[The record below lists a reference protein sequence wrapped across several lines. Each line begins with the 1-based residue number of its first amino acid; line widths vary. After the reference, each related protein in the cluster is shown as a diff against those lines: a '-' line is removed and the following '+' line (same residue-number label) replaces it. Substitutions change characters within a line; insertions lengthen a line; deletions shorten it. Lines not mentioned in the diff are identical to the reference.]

1 MKEKNLA
8 YLKLLSES
16 YPTIQSAATE
26 IINLKAI
33 LNLPKGTE
41 YFLSDIHGEYDAF
54 THLMNSASGVIKDK
68 INEALPEVSEEEKD
82 LLATIIYYPKEKL
95 DYLQSKGKLNN
106 EFYFKIL
113 NLLLSVARLT
123 CSKYTRFKVRKLIS
137 RDFVYIIEELLQ
149 QSSIKLIN
157 TEDYYNEIILGIIQT
172 DRAKEFIE
180 EVSNLIKKSTLDHIH
195 ILGDI
200 YDRGAGAFR
209 IMETIVNTR
218 SIDITWGNHDAVYM
232 GAATGNK
239 ICIAN
244 VIRTSCRYN
253 TLSTLEEGYG
263 ISLRPLVTFALRTYG
278 NDDCREFIPKSE
290 EAVDAEDYDI
300 KVIAKMHKAI
310 SVIQLKLD
318 GQLALKHPNYKM
330 NKLAKLQDVDFKN
343 KKYIRNGKKY
353 NLIVD
358 NFPTIDFSSPY
369 ELTFE
374 ENELM
379 KKLTHAFRHSQKLQ
393 QHVDFLFSHGSMY
406 LAYNNN
412 LLYHGCIPT
421 NNDGTFTKFYD
432 EIGKEYLGKEYLNYC
447 DRKARACYYSKVW
460 NSDETDFF
468 YFLWC
473 GEISP
478 LYGKNDITTFER
490 YFLAEEDLKD
500 FPESKN
506 QYYSFEND
514 YNYCQK
520 ILNEFDIF
528 DENGVIING
537 HMPVKI
543 KKGESP
549 IKAGGK
555 LIIIDGGICKA
566 YQKVTGI
573 AGYTLVYNSYGLKLI
588 AHRVFES
595 KELAIQTNKD
605 MIHSKS
611 SISKE
616 MPRKLI
622 KETDNGKKIQEKIDD
637 LMSLLKCYRQG
648 LIKPRD

>member
-68 INEALPEVSEEEKD
+68 INEALLEVSEEEKD

-113 NLLLSVARLT
+113 NLLISVARLT
-123 CSKYTRFKVRKLIS
+123 CSKYTRSKVRKLIS

-278 NDDCREFIPKSE
+278 NDDCKEFIPKSE

-310 SVIQLKLD
+310 SIIQLKLD
-318 GQLALKHPNYKM
+318 GQLVLKHPNYKM

-343 KKYIRNGKKY
+343 KKYIRDGKKY

-432 EIGKEYLGKEYLNYC
+432 EIGKEYSGKEYLNYC

-616 MPRKLI
+616 KPRKLI

-637 LMSLLKCYRQG
+637 LMSLLKYYRQG

>member
-68 INEALPEVSEEEKD
+68 INEALPEVSEEEKN

-113 NLLLSVARLT
+113 NLLISVARLT
-123 CSKYTRFKVRKLIS
+123 CSKYTRSKVRKLIS

-278 NDDCREFIPKSE
+278 NDDCKEFIPKSE

-310 SVIQLKLD
+310 SIIQLKLD
-318 GQLALKHPNYKM
+318 GQLVLKHPNYKM

-343 KKYIRNGKKY
+343 KKYIRDGKKY

-379 KKLTHAFRHSQKLQ
+379 KKLIHAFRHSQKLQ

-432 EIGKEYLGKEYLNYC
+432 EIGKEYSGKEYLNYC

-460 NSDETDFF
+460 NNDETDFF

-500 FPESKN
+500 FPEPKN

-616 MPRKLI
+616 KPRKLI

>member
-68 INEALPEVSEEEKD
+68 INEALPEVSEEEKN

-113 NLLLSVARLT
+113 NLLISVARLT
-123 CSKYTRFKVRKLIS
+123 CSKYTRSKVRKLIS

-278 NDDCREFIPKSE
+278 NDDCKEFIPKSE

-310 SVIQLKLD
+310 SIIQLKLD
-318 GQLALKHPNYKM
+318 GQLVLKHPNYKM

-343 KKYIRNGKKY
+343 KKYIRDGKKY

-432 EIGKEYLGKEYLNYC
+432 EIGKEYSGKEYLNYC

-500 FPESKN
+500 FPEPKN

-605 MIHSKS
+605 MIHSKN

-616 MPRKLI
+616 KPRKLI

>member
-68 INEALPEVSEEEKD
+68 INEALPEVSEEEKN

-113 NLLLSVARLT
+113 NLLISVARLT
-123 CSKYTRFKVRKLIS
+123 CSKYTRSKVRKLIS

-253 TLSTLEEGYG
+253 TLSTLEEEYG

-278 NDDCREFIPKSE
+278 NDDCKEFIPKSE

-310 SVIQLKLD
+310 SIIQLKLD
-318 GQLALKHPNYKM
+318 GQLVLKHPNYKM

-432 EIGKEYLGKEYLNYC
+432 EIGKEYSGKEYLNYC

-500 FPESKN
+500 FPEPKN

-616 MPRKLI
+616 KPRKLI

>member
-68 INEALPEVSEEEKD
+68 INEALPEVSEEEKN

-113 NLLLSVARLT
+113 NLLISVARLT
-123 CSKYTRFKVRKLIS
+123 CSKYTRSKVRKLIS

-278 NDDCREFIPKSE
+278 NDDCKEFIPKSE

-310 SVIQLKLD
+310 SIIQLKLD
-318 GQLALKHPNYKM
+318 GQLVLKHPNYKM

-343 KKYIRNGKKY
+343 KKYIRDGKKY

-432 EIGKEYLGKEYLNYC
+432 EIGKEYSGKEYLNYC

-537 HMPVKI
+537 HMSVKI

-616 MPRKLI
+616 KPRKLI

>member
-68 INEALPEVSEEEKD
+68 INEALPEVSEEEKN

-113 NLLLSVARLT
+113 NLLISVARLT
-123 CSKYTRFKVRKLIS
+123 CSKYTRSKVRKLIS

-263 ISLRPLVTFALRTYG
+263 ISLRPLVTFTLRTYG
-278 NDDCREFIPKSE
+278 NDDCKEFIPKSE

-310 SVIQLKLD
+310 SIIQLKLD
-318 GQLALKHPNYKM
+318 GQLVLKHPNYKM

-432 EIGKEYLGKEYLNYC
+432 EIGKEYSGKEYLNYC

-616 MPRKLI
+616 KPRKLI

>member
-68 INEALPEVSEEEKD
+68 INEALPEVSEEEKN

-113 NLLLSVARLT
+113 NLLISVARLT
-123 CSKYTRFKVRKLIS
+123 CSKYTRSKVRKLIS

-278 NDDCREFIPKSE
+278 NDDCKEFIPKSE

-310 SVIQLKLD
+310 SIIQLKLD
-318 GQLALKHPNYKM
+318 GQLVLKHPNYKM

-343 KKYIRNGKKY
+343 KKYIRDGKKY

-432 EIGKEYLGKEYLNYC
+432 EIGKEYSGKEYLNYC
-447 DRKARACYYSKVW
+447 DRKARVCYYSKVW

-500 FPESKN
+500 FPEPKN

-537 HMPVKI
+537 HMLVKI

-616 MPRKLI
+616 KPRKLI

>member
-68 INEALPEVSEEEKD
+68 INEALPEVSEEEKN

-113 NLLLSVARLT
+113 NLLISVARLT
-123 CSKYTRFKVRKLIS
+123 CSKYTRSKVRKLIS

-278 NDDCREFIPKSE
+278 NDDCKEFIPKSE

-310 SVIQLKLD
+310 SIIQLKLD
-318 GQLALKHPNYKM
+318 GQLVLKHPNYKM

-343 KKYIRNGKKY
+343 KKYIRDGKKY

-358 NFPTIDFSSPY
+358 NFPTIYFSSPY

-432 EIGKEYLGKEYLNYC
+432 EIGKEYSGKEYLNYC

-500 FPESKN
+500 FPEPKN

-616 MPRKLI
+616 KPRKLI

>member
-68 INEALPEVSEEEKD
+68 INEALPEVSEEEKN

-113 NLLLSVARLT
+113 NLLISVARLT
-123 CSKYTRFKVRKLIS
+123 CSKYTRSKVRKLIS

-278 NDDCREFIPKSE
+278 NDDCKEFIPKSE

-300 KVIAKMHKAI
+300 EVIAKMHKAI
-310 SVIQLKLD
+310 SIIQLKLD
-318 GQLALKHPNYKM
+318 GQLVLKHPNYKM

-432 EIGKEYLGKEYLNYC
+432 EIGKEYSGKEYLNYC

-460 NSDETDFF
+460 ISDETDFF

-500 FPESKN
+500 FPEPKN

-616 MPRKLI
+616 KPRKLI

>member
-68 INEALPEVSEEEKD
+68 INEALPEVSEEEKN

-113 NLLLSVARLT
+113 NLLISVARLT
-123 CSKYTRFKVRKLIS
+123 CSKYTRSKVRKLIS

-278 NDDCREFIPKSE
+278 NDDCKEFIPKSE

-310 SVIQLKLD
+310 SIIQLKLD
-318 GQLALKHPNYKM
+318 GQLVLKHPNYKM

-343 KKYIRNGKKY
+343 KKYIRDGKKY

-432 EIGKEYLGKEYLNYC
+432 EIGKEYLNYC

-500 FPESKN
+500 FPEPKN

-616 MPRKLI
+616 KPRKLI

>member
-68 INEALPEVSEEEKD
+68 INEALPEVSEEEKN

-113 NLLLSVARLT
+113 NLLISVARLT
-123 CSKYTRFKVRKLIS
+123 CSKYTRSKVRKLIS
-137 RDFVYIIEELLQ
+137 CDFVYIIEELLQ

-278 NDDCREFIPKSE
+278 NDDCKEFIPKSE

-310 SVIQLKLD
+310 SIIQLKLD
-318 GQLALKHPNYKM
+318 GQLVLKHPNYKM

-343 KKYIRNGKKY
+343 KKYIRDGKKY

-432 EIGKEYLGKEYLNYC
+432 EIGKEYSGKEYLNYC

-490 YFLAEEDLKD
+490 YFLVEEDLKD
-500 FPESKN
+500 FPEPKN

-616 MPRKLI
+616 KPRKLI

>member
-68 INEALPEVSEEEKD
+68 INEALPEVSEEEKN

-113 NLLLSVARLT
+113 NLLISVARLT
-123 CSKYTRFKVRKLIS
+123 CSKYTRSKVRKLIS

-278 NDDCREFIPKSE
+278 NDDCKEFIPKSE

-310 SVIQLKLD
+310 SIIQLKLD
-318 GQLALKHPNYKM
+318 GQLVLKHPNYKM

-432 EIGKEYLGKEYLNYC
+432 EIGKEYSGKEYLNYC

-500 FPESKN
+500 FPEPKN
-506 QYYSFEND
+506 QYYSFENY

-616 MPRKLI
+616 KPRKLI

>member
-68 INEALPEVSEEEKD
+68 INEALPEVSEEEKN

-113 NLLLSVARLT
+113 NLLISVARLT
-123 CSKYTRFKVRKLIS
+123 CSKYTRSKVRKLIS

-157 TEDYYNEIILGIIQT
+157 TEDYYNEIVLGIIQT

-278 NDDCREFIPKSE
+278 NDDCKEFIPKSE

-310 SVIQLKLD
+310 SIIQLKLD
-318 GQLALKHPNYKM
+318 GQLVLKHPNYKM

-343 KKYIRNGKKY
+343 KKYIRDGKKY

-432 EIGKEYLGKEYLNYC
+432 EIGKEYSGKEYLNYC

-616 MPRKLI
+616 KPRKLI

>member
-68 INEALPEVSEEEKD
+68 INEALPEVSEEEKN

-113 NLLLSVARLT
+113 NLLISVARLT
-123 CSKYTRFKVRKLIS
+123 CSKYTRSKVRKLIS

-278 NDDCREFIPKSE
+278 NDDCKEFIPKSE

-310 SVIQLKLD
+310 SIIQLKLD
-318 GQLALKHPNYKM
+318 GQLVLKHPNYKM

-343 KKYIRNGKKY
+343 KKYIRDGKKY

-432 EIGKEYLGKEYLNYC
+432 EIGKEYSGKKYLNYC

-500 FPESKN
+500 FPEPKN

-616 MPRKLI
+616 KPRKLI

>member
-68 INEALPEVSEEEKD
+68 INEALPEVSEEEKN

-113 NLLLSVARLT
+113 NLLISVARLT
-123 CSKYTRFKVRKLIS
+123 CSKYTRSKVRKLIS

-278 NDDCREFIPKSE
+278 NDDCKEFIPKSE

-310 SVIQLKLD
+310 SIIQLKLD
-318 GQLALKHPNYKM
+318 GQLVLKHPNYKM

-343 KKYIRNGKKY
+343 KKYIRDGKKY

-432 EIGKEYLGKEYLNYC
+432 EIGKEYSGKEYLNYC

-460 NSDETDFF
+460 NSDEIDFF

-616 MPRKLI
+616 KPRKLI

>member
-68 INEALPEVSEEEKD
+68 INEALPEVSEEEKN

-113 NLLLSVARLT
+113 NLLISVARLT
-123 CSKYTRFKVRKLIS
+123 CSKYTRSKVRKLIS

-278 NDDCREFIPKSE
+278 NDDCKEFIPKSK

-310 SVIQLKLD
+310 SIIQLKLD
-318 GQLALKHPNYKM
+318 GQLVLKHPNYKM

-343 KKYIRNGKKY
+343 KKYIRDGKKY

-432 EIGKEYLGKEYLNYC
+432 EIGKEYSGKEYLNYC

-500 FPESKN
+500 FPEPKN

-616 MPRKLI
+616 KPRKLI

>member
-68 INEALPEVSEEEKD
+68 INEALPEVSEEEKN

-113 NLLLSVARLT
+113 NLLISVARLT
-123 CSKYTRFKVRKLIS
+123 CSKYTRSKVRKLIS

-278 NDDCREFIPKSE
+278 NDDCKEFIPKSE

-310 SVIQLKLD
+310 SIIQLKLD
-318 GQLALKHPNYKM
+318 GQLVLKHPNYKM

-343 KKYIRNGKKY
+343 KKYIRDGKKY

-432 EIGKEYLGKEYLNYC
+432 EIGKEYSGKEYLNYC

-500 FPESKN
+500 FPKSKN

-616 MPRKLI
+616 KPRKLI

>member
-68 INEALPEVSEEEKD
+68 INEALPEVSEEEKN

-113 NLLLSVARLT
+113 NLLISVARLT
-123 CSKYTRFKVRKLIS
+123 CSKYTRSKVRKLIS

-278 NDDCREFIPKSE
+278 NDDCKEFIPKSE

-310 SVIQLKLD
+310 SIIQLKLD
-318 GQLALKHPNYKM
+318 GQLVLKHPNYKM

-343 KKYIRNGKKY
+343 KKYIRDGKKY

-432 EIGKEYLGKEYLNYC
+432 EIGKEYSGKEYLNYC

-500 FPESKN
+500 FPEPKN

-616 MPRKLI
+616 KSRKLI

>member
-68 INEALPEVSEEEKD
+68 INEALPEVSEEEKN

-113 NLLLSVARLT
+113 NLLISVARLT
-123 CSKYTRFKVRKLIS
+123 CSKYTRSKVRKLIS

-263 ISLRPLVTFALRTYG
+263 ISLRPLVTFALRNYG
-278 NDDCREFIPKSE
+278 NDDCKEFIPNSE
-290 EAVDAEDYDI
+290 EAVDAEDYDT

-310 SVIQLKLD
+310 SIIQLKLD
-318 GQLALKHPNYKM
+318 GQLVLKHPNYKM

-432 EIGKEYLGKEYLNYC
+432 EIGKEYSGKEYFQNGS
-447 DRKARACYYSKVW
+447 AYSQT
-460 NSDETDFF
+460 DES
-468 YFLWC
+468 
-473 GEISP
+473 GSP
-478 LYGKNDITTFER
+478 RPGTE
-490 YFLAEEDLKD
+490 AEK
-500 FPESKN
+500 
-506 QYYSFEND
+506 
-514 YNYCQK
+514 
-520 ILNEFDIF
+520 
-528 DENGVIING
+528 
-537 HMPVKI
+537 
-543 KKGESP
+543 
-549 IKAGGK
+549 
-555 LIIIDGGICKA
+555 
-566 YQKVTGI
+566 
-573 AGYTLVYNSYGLKLI
+573 
-588 AHRVFES
+588 
-595 KELAIQTNKD
+595 
-605 MIHSKS
+605 
-611 SISKE
+611 
-616 MPRKLI
+616 
-622 KETDNGKKIQEKIDD
+622 
-637 LMSLLKCYRQG
+637 
-648 LIKPRD
+648 

>member
-68 INEALPEVSEEEKD
+68 INEALPEVSEEEKN

-113 NLLLSVARLT
+113 NLLISVARLT
-123 CSKYTRFKVRKLIS
+123 CSKYTRSKVRKLIS

-278 NDDCREFIPKSE
+278 NDDCKEFIPKSE

-310 SVIQLKLD
+310 SIIQLKLD
-318 GQLALKHPNYKM
+318 GQLVLKHPNYKM

-432 EIGKEYLGKEYLNYC
+432 EIGKEYSGKEYLNYC

-500 FPESKN
+500 FPEPKN

-595 KELAIQTNKD
+595 TELAIQTNKD

-616 MPRKLI
+616 KPRKLI

>member
-68 INEALPEVSEEEKD
+68 INEALPEVSEEEKN

-113 NLLLSVARLT
+113 NLLISVARLT
-123 CSKYTRFKVRKLIS
+123 CSKYTRSKVRKLIS

-278 NDDCREFIPKSE
+278 NDDCKEFIPKSE
-290 EAVDAEDYDI
+290 EAVDVEDYDI

-310 SVIQLKLD
+310 SIIQLKLD
-318 GQLALKHPNYKM
+318 GQLVLKHPNYKM

-343 KKYIRNGKKY
+343 KKYIRDGKKY

-432 EIGKEYLGKEYLNYC
+432 EIGKEYSGKEYLNYC

-500 FPESKN
+500 FPEPKN

-616 MPRKLI
+616 KPRKLI

>member
-54 THLMNSASGVIKDK
+54 THLMNSASGVIKDI
-68 INEALPEVSEEEKD
+68 INEALPEVSEEEKN

-113 NLLLSVARLT
+113 NLLISVARLT
-123 CSKYTRFKVRKLIS
+123 CSKYTRSKVRKLIS

-278 NDDCREFIPKSE
+278 NDDCKEFIPKSE

-310 SVIQLKLD
+310 SINQLKLD
-318 GQLALKHPNYKM
+318 GQLVLKHPNYKM

-432 EIGKEYLGKEYLNYC
+432 EIGKEYSGKEYLNYC

-616 MPRKLI
+616 KPRKLI

>member
-68 INEALPEVSEEEKD
+68 INEALPEVSEEEKN

-113 NLLLSVARLT
+113 NLLISVARLT
-123 CSKYTRFKVRKLIS
+123 CSKYTRSKVRKLIS

-278 NDDCREFIPKSE
+278 NDDCKEFIPKSE

-310 SVIQLKLD
+310 SIIQLKLD
-318 GQLALKHPNYKM
+318 GQLVLKHPNYKM

-379 KKLTHAFRHSQKLQ
+379 RKLTHAFRHSQKLQ

-432 EIGKEYLGKEYLNYC
+432 EIGKEYSGKEYLNYC

-616 MPRKLI
+616 KPRKLI

>member
-68 INEALPEVSEEEKD
+68 INEALPEVSEEEKN

-113 NLLLSVARLT
+113 NLLISVARLT
-123 CSKYTRFKVRKLIS
+123 CSKYTRSKVRKLIS

-278 NDDCREFIPKSE
+278 NDDCKEFIPKFE

-310 SVIQLKLD
+310 SIIQLKFD
-318 GQLALKHPNYKM
+318 GQLVLKHPNYKM

-343 KKYIRNGKKY
+343 KKYIRDGKKY

-432 EIGKEYLGKEYLNYC
+432 EIGKEYSGKEYLNYC

-616 MPRKLI
+616 KPRKLI

>member
-68 INEALPEVSEEEKD
+68 INEALPEVSEEEKN

-113 NLLLSVARLT
+113 NLLISVARLT
-123 CSKYTRFKVRKLIS
+123 CSKYTRSKVRKLIS

-278 NDDCREFIPKSE
+278 NDDCKEFIPKSE

-310 SVIQLKLD
+310 SIIQLKLD
-318 GQLALKHPNYKM
+318 GQLVLKHPNYKM

-432 EIGKEYLGKEYLNYC
+432 EIGKEYSGKEYLNYC

-500 FPESKN
+500 FPEPKN

-543 KKGESP
+543 KNGESP

-616 MPRKLI
+616 KPRKLI

>member
-68 INEALPEVSEEEKD
+68 INEALPDVSEEEKN

-113 NLLLSVARLT
+113 NLLISVARLT
-123 CSKYTRFKVRKLIS
+123 CSKYTRSKVRKLIS

-278 NDDCREFIPKSE
+278 NDDCKEFIPKSE

-310 SVIQLKLD
+310 SIIQLKLD
-318 GQLALKHPNYKM
+318 GQLVLKHPNYKM

-343 KKYIRNGKKY
+343 KKYIRDGKKY

-432 EIGKEYLGKEYLNYC
+432 EIGKEYSGKEYLNYC

-616 MPRKLI
+616 KPRKLI
-622 KETDNGKKIQEKIDD
+622 KEIDNGKKIQEKIDD

>member
-68 INEALPEVSEEEKD
+68 INEALPEVSEEEKN

-113 NLLLSVARLT
+113 NLLISVARLT
-123 CSKYTRFKVRKLIS
+123 CSKYTRSKVRKLIS

-278 NDDCREFIPKSE
+278 NDDCKEFIPKSE

-310 SVIQLKLD
+310 SIIQLKLD
-318 GQLALKHPNYKM
+318 GQLVLKHPNYKM

-358 NFPTIDFSSPY
+358 IFPTIDFSSPY

-432 EIGKEYLGKEYLNYC
+432 EIGKEYSGKEYLNYC

-616 MPRKLI
+616 KPRKLI

>member
-68 INEALPEVSEEEKD
+68 INEALPEVSEEEKN

-113 NLLLSVARLT
+113 NLLISVARLT
-123 CSKYTRFKVRKLIS
+123 CSKYTRSKVRKLIS

-278 NDDCREFIPKSE
+278 NDDCKEFIPKSE

-310 SVIQLKLD
+310 SIIQLKLD
-318 GQLALKHPNYKM
+318 GQLVLKHPNYKM

-432 EIGKEYLGKEYLNYC
+432 EIGKEYSGKEYLNYC

-490 YFLAEEDLKD
+490 YLLAEEDLKD

-616 MPRKLI
+616 KPRKLI

>member
-68 INEALPEVSEEEKD
+68 INEALPEVSEEEKN

-113 NLLLSVARLT
+113 NLLISVARLT
-123 CSKYTRFKVRKLIS
+123 CSKYTRSKVRKLIS

-200 YDRGAGAFR
+200 YDRGDGAFR

-278 NDDCREFIPKSE
+278 NDDCKEFIPKSE

-310 SVIQLKLD
+310 SIIQLKLD
-318 GQLALKHPNYKM
+318 GQLVLKHPNYKM

-343 KKYIRNGKKY
+343 KKYIRDGKKY

-432 EIGKEYLGKEYLNYC
+432 EIGKEYSGKEYLNYC
-447 DRKARACYYSKVW
+447 DRKARAYYYSKVW

-616 MPRKLI
+616 KPRKLI

>member
-16 YPTIQSAATE
+16 YSTIQSAATE

-68 INEALPEVSEEEKD
+68 INEALPEVSEEEKN

-113 NLLLSVARLT
+113 NLLISVARLT
-123 CSKYTRFKVRKLIS
+123 CSKYTRSKVRKLIS
-137 RDFVYIIEELLQ
+137 CDFVYIIEELLQ

-278 NDDCREFIPKSE
+278 NDDCKEFIPKSE

-310 SVIQLKLD
+310 SIIQLKLD
-318 GQLALKHPNYKM
+318 GQLVLKHPNYKM

-343 KKYIRNGKKY
+343 KKYIRDGKKY

-432 EIGKEYLGKEYLNYC
+432 EIGKEYSGKEYLNYC

-500 FPESKN
+500 FPEPKN

-616 MPRKLI
+616 KPRKLI

>member
-68 INEALPEVSEEEKD
+68 INEALPEVSEEEKN

-113 NLLLSVARLT
+113 NLLISVARLT
-123 CSKYTRFKVRKLIS
+123 CSKYTRSKVRKLIS

-278 NDDCREFIPKSE
+278 NDDCKEFIPKSE

-310 SVIQLKLD
+310 SIIKLKLD
-318 GQLALKHPNYKM
+318 GQLVLKHPNYKM

-343 KKYIRNGKKY
+343 KKYIRDGKKY

-432 EIGKEYLGKEYLNYC
+432 EIGKEYSGKEYL
-447 DRKARACYYSKVW
+447 
-460 NSDETDFF
+460 
-468 YFLWC
+468 
-473 GEISP
+473 
-478 LYGKNDITTFER
+478 KNI
-490 YFLAEEDLKD
+490 
-500 FPESKN
+500 
-506 QYYSFEND
+506 
-514 YNYCQK
+514 
-520 ILNEFDIF
+520 
-528 DENGVIING
+528 
-537 HMPVKI
+537 
-543 KKGESP
+543 
-549 IKAGGK
+549 
-555 LIIIDGGICKA
+555 
-566 YQKVTGI
+566 
-573 AGYTLVYNSYGLKLI
+573 
-588 AHRVFES
+588 
-595 KELAIQTNKD
+595 
-605 MIHSKS
+605 
-611 SISKE
+611 
-616 MPRKLI
+616 
-622 KETDNGKKIQEKIDD
+622 
-637 LMSLLKCYRQG
+637 
-648 LIKPRD
+648 

>member
-68 INEALPEVSEEEKD
+68 INEALPEVGEEEKN

-113 NLLLSVARLT
+113 NLLISVARLT
-123 CSKYTRFKVRKLIS
+123 CSKYTRSKVRKLIS

-278 NDDCREFIPKSE
+278 NDDCKEFIPKSE

-310 SVIQLKLD
+310 SIIQLKFD
-318 GQLALKHPNYKM
+318 GQLVLKHPNYKM

-343 KKYIRNGKKY
+343 KKYIRDGKKY

-432 EIGKEYLGKEYLNYC
+432 EIGKEYSGKEYLNYC

-616 MPRKLI
+616 KPRKLI

>member
-68 INEALPEVSEEEKD
+68 INEALPEVSEEEKN

-113 NLLLSVARLT
+113 NLLISVARLT
-123 CSKYTRFKVRKLIS
+123 CSKYTRSKVRKLIS

-278 NDDCREFIPKSE
+278 NDDCKEFIPKSE

-310 SVIQLKLD
+310 SIIQLKLD
-318 GQLALKHPNYKM
+318 GQLVLKHPNYKM

-343 KKYIRNGKKY
+343 KKYIRDGKKY

-432 EIGKEYLGKEYLNYC
+432 EIGKEYSGKEYLNYC

-555 LIIIDGGICKA
+555 LIIIDGGMLMYGKEASNRKQEIDR
-566 YQKVTGI
+566 QH
-573 AGYTLVYNSYGLKLI
+573 YTIPNQ
-588 AHRVFES
+588 RP
-595 KELAIQTNKD
+595 KD
-605 MIHSKS
+605 KHC
-611 SISKE
+611 
-616 MPRKLI
+616 
-622 KETDNGKKIQEKIDD
+622 GKI
-637 LMSLLKCYRQG
+637 
-648 LIKPRD
+648 

>member
-68 INEALPEVSEEEKD
+68 INEALPEVSEEEKN

-113 NLLLSVARLT
+113 NLLISVARLT
-123 CSKYTRFKVRKLIS
+123 CSKYTRSKVRKLIS

-278 NDDCREFIPKSE
+278 NDDCKEFIPKSE

-310 SVIQLKLD
+310 SIIQLKLD
-318 GQLALKHPNYKM
+318 GQLVLKHPNYKM

-343 KKYIRNGKKY
+343 KKYIRDGKKY

-393 QHVDFLFSHGSMY
+393 LHVDFLFSHGSMY

-432 EIGKEYLGKEYLNYC
+432 EIGKEYSGKEYLNYC

-500 FPESKN
+500 FPELKN

-595 KELAIQTNKD
+595 KELAIQINKD

-616 MPRKLI
+616 KPRKLI

>member
-68 INEALPEVSEEEKD
+68 INEALPEVSEEEKN

-113 NLLLSVARLT
+113 NLLISVARLT
-123 CSKYTRFKVRKLIS
+123 CSKYTRSKVRKLIS

-149 QSSIKLIN
+149 QSLIKLIN

-278 NDDCREFIPKSE
+278 NDDCKEFIPKSE

-310 SVIQLKLD
+310 SIIQLKLD
-318 GQLALKHPNYKM
+318 GQLVLKHPNYKM

-343 KKYIRNGKKY
+343 KKYIRDGKKY

-432 EIGKEYLGKEYLNYC
+432 EIGKEYSGKEYLNYC

-500 FPESKN
+500 FPEPKN

-616 MPRKLI
+616 KPRKLI

>member
-68 INEALPEVSEEEKD
+68 INEALPEVSEEEKN

-113 NLLLSVARLT
+113 NLLISVARLT
-123 CSKYTRFKVRKLIS
+123 CSKYTRSKVRKLIS

-180 EVSNLIKKSTLDHIH
+180 EVSNLIKRSTLDHIH

-278 NDDCREFIPKSE
+278 NDDCKEFIPKSK

-310 SVIQLKLD
+310 SIIQLKLD
-318 GQLALKHPNYKM
+318 GQLVLKHPNYKM

-343 KKYIRNGKKY
+343 KKYIRDGKKY

-432 EIGKEYLGKEYLNYC
+432 EIGKEYSGKEYLNYC

-500 FPESKN
+500 FPEPKN

-616 MPRKLI
+616 KPRKLI

>member
-68 INEALPEVSEEEKD
+68 INEALPEVSEEEKN

-113 NLLLSVARLT
+113 NLLISVARLT
-123 CSKYTRFKVRKLIS
+123 CSKYTRSKVRKLIS

-200 YDRGAGAFR
+200 YDRGAGTFR

-278 NDDCREFIPKSE
+278 NDDCKEFIPKSE

-310 SVIQLKLD
+310 SIIQLKLD
-318 GQLALKHPNYKM
+318 GQLVLKHPNYKM

-343 KKYIRNGKKY
+343 KKYIRDGKKY

-432 EIGKEYLGKEYLNYC
+432 EIGKEYSGKEYLNYC

-616 MPRKLI
+616 KPRKLI

>member
-68 INEALPEVSEEEKD
+68 INEALPEVSEEEKN

-113 NLLLSVARLT
+113 NLLISVARLT
-123 CSKYTRFKVRKLIS
+123 CSKYTRSKVRKLIS

-149 QSSIKLIN
+149 QSLIKLIN

-278 NDDCREFIPKSE
+278 NDDCKEFIPKSE

-310 SVIQLKLD
+310 SIIQLKLE
-318 GQLALKHPNYKM
+318 GQLVLKHPNYKM

-343 KKYIRNGKKY
+343 KKYIRDGKKY

-432 EIGKEYLGKEYLNYC
+432 EIGKEYSGKEYLNYC

-500 FPESKN
+500 FPEPKN

-616 MPRKLI
+616 KPRKLI

>member
-68 INEALPEVSEEEKD
+68 INEALPEVSEEEKN

-113 NLLLSVARLT
+113 NLLISVARLT
-123 CSKYTRFKVRKLIS
+123 CSKYTRSKVRKLIS

-278 NDDCREFIPKSE
+278 NDDCKEFIPKSE

-310 SVIQLKLD
+310 SIIQLKFD
-318 GQLALKHPNYKM
+318 GQLVLKHPNYKM

-343 KKYIRNGKKY
+343 KKYIRDGKKY

-432 EIGKEYLGKEYLNYC
+432 EIGKEYSGKEYLNYC

-616 MPRKLI
+616 KPRKLI